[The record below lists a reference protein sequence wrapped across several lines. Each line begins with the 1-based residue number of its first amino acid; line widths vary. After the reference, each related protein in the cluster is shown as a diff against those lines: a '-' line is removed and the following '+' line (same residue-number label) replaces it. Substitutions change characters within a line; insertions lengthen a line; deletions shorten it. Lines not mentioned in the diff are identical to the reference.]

1 MRLVAT
7 FPLLTAS
14 VSLGLVGPWN
24 LGKVWTQITNP
35 FGASATMLS
44 RVTCPSNLRVSVN
57 VRLLCTVAYGA
68 GAPSSDDLMAIV

>member
-1 MRLVAT
+1 
-7 FPLLTAS
+7 
-14 VSLGLVGPWN
+14 
-24 LGKVWTQITNP
+24 VWTQITNP